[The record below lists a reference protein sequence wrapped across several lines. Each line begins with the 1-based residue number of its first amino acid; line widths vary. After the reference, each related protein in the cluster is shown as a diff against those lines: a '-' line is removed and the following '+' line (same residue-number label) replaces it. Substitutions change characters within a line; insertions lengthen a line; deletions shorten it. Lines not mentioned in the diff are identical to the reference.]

1 MFICFV
7 ESLKIFCF
15 DTFFVRLLL
24 NPSRLFVHEGCL
36 VENMLFGFC
45 WNSPMKQITLELT
58 SNSIYIR
65 VEKKTKTSSYPER
78 VVYYT
83 MLTVKIFFY
92 DPFFTVAFQVD
103 IQAKRGHFFFHLL
116 FGHVKWSSIFCR
128 KWKYFCCFVII
139 KPHSQVSVDPSW
151 YVLGWKFSFVVEC
164 IDAFNIWW
172 KSVCFL

>member
-1 MFICFV
+1 MTCHILKQLFGTNVSIFIALLISDHKQMKNIDLEYLSWLFSRLRKKEFWSFFVLRGFLFICFV

-92 DPFFTVAFQVD
+92 DPFFTVAF
-103 IQAKRGHFFFHLL
+103 
-116 FGHVKWSSIFCR
+116 
-128 KWKYFCCFVII
+128 
-139 KPHSQVSVDPSW
+139 
-151 YVLGWKFSFVVEC
+151 
-164 IDAFNIWW
+164 
-172 KSVCFL
+172 